1 MNLLDVILLLIRW
14 IHAIA
19 AVSWVGGGIF
29 YLIVLKPATKNTPLD
44 PTIAHSI
51 GEDFRHLVYSVMAIL
66 LVTGIILST
75 SKLADGNISLIY
87 VLVLAIK
94 IILAGYMFFVVRF
107 LRSNYYPEIE
117 ADNPERLINLKM
129 KLTGPTSVTVIGI
142 VVFGIAD
149 LLAFLG

>member
-1 MNLLDVILLLIRW
+1 MNPLEVILLLIRW

-29 YLIVLKPATKNTPLD
+29 YLIVLKPATKHIPLD
-44 PTIAHSI
+44 PTLAHNI
-51 GEDFRHLVYSVMAIL
+51 GEDFRHIVYSVMAIL

-107 LRSNYYPEIE
+107 IRSSYYPEIE
-117 ADNPERLINLKM
+117 ADNSERLINLKM

>member
-75 SKLADGNISLIY
+75 SKLAD
-87 VLVLAIK
+87 AI
-94 IILAGYMFFVVRF
+94 
-107 LRSNYYPEIE
+107 
-117 ADNPERLINLKM
+117 
-129 KLTGPTSVTVIGI
+129 
-142 VVFGIAD
+142 
-149 LLAFLG
+149 

>member
-19 AVSWVGGGIF
+19 AVSWIGGGIF
-29 YLIVLKPATKNTPLD
+29 YLIVLNPETRHAPLD
-44 PTIAHSI
+44 PTILHRIAD
-51 GEDFRHLVYSVMAIL
+51 DFRNLTYSVMAIL

-75 SKLADGNISLIY
+75 SKLTDGNTSVIY
-87 VLVLAIK
+87 VLVLSTK

-107 LRSNYYPEIE
+107 LRSNQYCEIVSR
-117 ADNPERLINLKM
+117 NSGWLINLKL
-129 KLTGPTSVTVIGI
+129 KLTGPTAVVVIGI

-149 LLAFLG
+149 LLALLG